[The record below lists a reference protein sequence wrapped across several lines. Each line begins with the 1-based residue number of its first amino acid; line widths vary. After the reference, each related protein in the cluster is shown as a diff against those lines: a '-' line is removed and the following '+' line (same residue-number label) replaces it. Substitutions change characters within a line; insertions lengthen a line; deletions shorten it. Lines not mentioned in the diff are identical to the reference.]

1 MPMNRVSCS
10 MTRLL
15 CLRLHARPSGATLDH
30 AHGETGHPFRAAT
43 DHRWKGAQVDIAN
56 TDRLVPRAPPLAGP
70 GQSPGLTSFPDSPG
84 PETDMRSSAPDLPS
98 VREPKTY
105 ASRNKPHRFACSLY
119 ASPVTLPADHSMG
132 AGHPAVPYLAD
143 L

>member
-56 TDRLVPRAPPLAGP
+56 IDRLVPRAPPLAGP

-84 PETDMRSSAPDLPS
+84 PETDMRSSASAHPRPVSQELTQAGTNPRGLHALGPNLCS
-98 VREPKTY
+98 TRCQ
-105 ASRNKPHRFACSLY
+105 AQSSKPALRA
-119 ASPVTLPADHSMG
+119 
-132 AGHPAVPYLAD
+132 
-143 L
+143 

>member
-70 GQSPGLTSFPDSPG
+70 GQSPGLTSFPDFPR
-84 PETDMRSSAPDLPS
+84 PETDMRASAPDHLSP
-98 VREPKTY
+98 REPRTY
-105 ASRNKPHRFACSLY
+105 PNPS
-119 ASPVTLPADHSMG
+119 SPPGFCMLSPPT
-132 AGHPAVPYLAD
+132 
-143 L
+143 

>member
-70 GQSPGLTSFPDSPG
+70 GQSPGLTSFPGSPR
-84 PETDMRSSAPDLPS
+84 PETDMR
-98 VREPKTY
+98 
-105 ASRNKPHRFACSLY
+105 
-119 ASPVTLPADHSMG
+119 ASPPP
-132 AGHPAVPYLAD
+132 HPRHVSTETIPIRTKPPILHAPPPPPT
-143 L
+143 